1 MLSREDFRYHMR
13 ELPQL
18 AHNFMKE
25 LSLRV
30 RYNTRQMDSLA
41 SLDIA
46 QRLARKLMELAQ
58 NYGRV
63 EKNGVRINM
72 TLTQSNLA
80 SLIGATRESIN
91 KSLRDFR
98 QRGWIHWE
106 QGHITI
112 LDPDALRAQ
121 VTA

>member
-1 MLSREDFRYHMR
+1 
-13 ELPQL
+13 
-18 AHNFMKE
+18 MKE

-72 TLTQSNLA
+72 TLTQSDLA
-80 SLIGATRESIN
+80 SLVGATRESIN

-98 QRGWIHWE
+98 QREWIYLE